1 MTDAPWLAA
10 YGLVADL
17 QSALARLS
25 TDWTFIHAGVVA
37 IDGRAVL
44 LPAISGGGKTTM
56 VAALLAEGA
65 KYLSDE
71 FAVIDP
77 MGRVHPYP
85 RNLAIRVEDGP
96 VRRVSATE
104 LGSDI
109 IFKSVPPGAIVF
121 LTFRPGASL
130 ELEPLSPG
138 QSAVRLLQHC
148 LGARGRPAGTLTALR
163 TLTELAPS
171 FEGTRGEATENART
185 LVERLLIPARR

>member
-1 MTDAPWLAA
+1 MTDAAWLAA

-17 QSALARLS
+17 QSTLARLS
-25 TDWTFIHAGVVA
+25 SDWTFIHAGVVA
-37 IDGRAVL
+37 VAGRAIV
-44 LPAISGGGKTTM
+44 LPAVSGGGKTTM

-71 FAVIDP
+71 FAVVDP

-96 VRRVSATE
+96 VLRIPATE

-109 IFKSVPPGAIVF
+109 VVDAMAPGAIVF
-121 LTFRPGASL
+121 LTFCPGASL
-130 ELEPLSPG
+130 ELQPLSPG

-148 LGARGRPAGTLTALR
+148 LGARGQPAGTLAALR
-163 TLTELAPS
+163 TLTELAPA
-171 FEGTRGEATENART
+171 FDGARGEARRDART
-185 LVERLLIPARR
+185 LLDKLAAGS